1 MKVAHTLS
9 VMNWKNYLI
18 FFLIVVLSGCAG
30 KSALVKKERP
40 RSYTVFGK
48 TYYPMKKVVTGHFQD
63 GIASWYGPGFNGK
76 KTSSGE
82 IYDMHGLTAAHN
94 VLPLNT
100 LVKVTN
106 LQSGKD
112 VVVRINDRGP
122 FVGDR
127 VIDLSLA
134 AARGLGMVG
143 PGTAPVRIAVIGIA
157 DTKFAAAKPGPPA
170 EKPFRTPNP
179 FYGWG
184 KAKLLALIKN

>member
-1 MKVAHTLS
+1 M
-9 VMNWKNYLI
+9 MNCNTYLI
-18 FFLIVVLSGCAG
+18 VFLVVVLSGCAG
-30 KSALVKKERP
+30 KSALVKKENS

-48 TYYPMKKVVTGHFQD
+48 TYYPLQKVPPGHFQD
-63 GIASWYGPGFNGK
+63 GTASWYGPGFNGK

-127 VIDLSLA
+127 VIDMSLA

-143 PGTAPVRIAVIGIA
+143 PGTAPVRIAVIG
-157 DTKFAAAKPGPPA
+157 TSQPKLAAALPGRAA
-170 EKPFRTPNP
+170 EKPFKAPNP

-184 KAKLLALIKN
+184 RAKLLAWTRN